1 MTTVVFILFPEVFT
15 KLSKDF
21 CSPQVLETCC
31 MLYLDNYLEYQSY
44 ISMISKTSLQVWQ
57 TLLVVSIA
65 LCQGGLGS

>member
-31 MLYLDNYLEYQSY
+31 MLYLDNYLEY
-44 ISMISKTSLQVWQ
+44 IS
-57 TLLVVSIA
+57 
-65 LCQGGLGS
+65 